1 MSFLPMRLIFVL
13 AYLCVAAAFSGGVWW
28 YGYRE
33 AFDQLEQQGQ
43 ADLALASDRL
53 SGQLQRF
60 REMAVFLADHP
71 TLDQVFETQ
80 ISTGDALDLLVDARD
95 RSGALDVLV
104 VDATGRELATAQQTV
119 PRLHAGRPYFERSLD
134 GAMGVYH
141 LYSDRWARRA
151 FLFSAPVFS
160 GDGPVI
166 GAVIVAVDVDE
177 LEFDWRGG
185 RQTIFYTGDLGVVF
199 VSNRTEL
206 LYRSRVWPPQIRGEG
221 GEYPSELLQPFFDFS
236 ENDLAGRTY
245 WNVDGGRYL
254 PSKALHLQLDL
265 PVIDMVGDV
274 LVDLGPARQQA
285 NLQSAVA
292 AALFL
297 AFGAMLFLAT
307 ERRRALAEANL
318 RLEARVTQRT
328 NELQKAQGDLVQAGK
343 LSALGQMSAGISHEL
358 NQPLM
363 AIRSFAENAE
373 TFLQRGQADKA
384 EQNLGRISG
393 LAHRMDRIIKNLR
406 AFARQENEP
415 ISDVDIIGVIA
426 VSLEI
431 SDAKARQAGVT
442 LNWDAPDTSVMV
454 RGGEV
459 RLQQVVVNLLGNAM
473 DAMVDSP
480 LKQIDISV
488 NSVNGRV
495 VILVRDT
502 GPGIAEPEKIFDPF
516 YSTKEVGV
524 SEGMG
529 LGLSISYGLVQSFG
543 GVIRGRNH
551 DAGGAEF
558 SVELDAVEEQT

>member
-1 MSFLPMRLIFVL
+1 MRLIFVL

-71 TLDQVFETQ
+71 TLDQVFDTQ